1 MNFYQM
7 NNLKIIFFGTPDF
20 SLDTLKYLHNS
31 NHKLISVV
39 SSADKKSGRGLK
51 IKYSPVKNYC
61 IQNQIS
67 LLQPENL
74 KCIDFQNDLK
84 NLKADLYV
92 IVAFKFLPKEV
103 WSIPKMGSI
112 NIHASLLP
120 NLRGAAPINWSLIY
134 GHNKTGLTSFFLD
147 ENIDTERFTSIDI
160 RIYDLEK
167 DIKNLTLQF
176 EEILFKLDDISN
188 NMADLESELILKLEK
203 SNIESKKE
211 NIENYQDTT
220 EEDLEIKEKNTLG
233 KIVISDN
240 IDAENDKDSSDLNIE
255 KEKNSLL
262 KELSSLNPEEQMQY
276 ALDQMMKKNYNDS
289 KNILDDFIKNFPE
302 NQLSGSAHFWLGKI
316 YLFETNYRKAA
327 IVFGEGVQKF
337 PNSIK
342 APEMYYE
349 LAKSLKEMDKISES
363 CKTLALLAQN
373 YEGNKFTKDPEKIKD
388 KLNCD

>member
-1 MNFYQM
+1 MKYISLFLLLFILTI
-7 NNLKIIFFGTPDF
+7 NLNKSFAEDALTIKQQLDRIMEEVKDLNKAVFNKSFDNEKLN
-20 SLDTLKYLHNS
+20 SLDES
-31 NHKLISVV
+31 
-39 SSADKKSGRGLK
+39 
-51 IKYSPVKNYC
+51 
-61 IQNQIS
+61 
-67 LLQPENL
+67 
-74 KCIDFQNDLK
+74 ID
-84 NLKADLYV
+84 A
-92 IVAFKFLPKEV
+92 
-103 WSIPKMGSI
+103 
-112 NIHASLLP
+112 
-120 NLRGAAPINWSLIY
+120 
-134 GHNKTGLTSFFLD
+134 
-147 ENIDTERFTSIDI
+147 ERFTSIDI

-188 NMADLESELILKLEK
+188 DMVDLESKLISKFEK
-203 SNIESKKE
+203 SNIEPRKE
-211 NIENYQDTT
+211 NIENNKASTD
-220 EEDLEIKEKNTLG
+220 EDLEIEEKNTLG
-233 KIVISDN
+233 KIVISDDN
-240 IDAENDKDSSDLNIE
+240 TKNVKELSNLNVE

-262 KELSSLNPEEQMQY
+262 QEVSNLKPEEQMQY

-289 KNILDDFIKNFPE
+289 KNILDHFIENFPE

-349 LAKSLKEMDKISES
+349 LAKSLKEMDKIPES
-363 CKTLALLAQN
+363 CKTLTLLEQN

>member
-1 MNFYQM
+1 MKYISLFLILFILTINFNKSFAEDALTIKQQLDRIM
-7 NNLKIIFFGTPDF
+7 EEIKDLNKAVFNKSFDNQKLN
-20 SLDTLKYLHNS
+20 SLDES
-31 NHKLISVV
+31 
-39 SSADKKSGRGLK
+39 
-51 IKYSPVKNYC
+51 
-61 IQNQIS
+61 
-67 LLQPENL
+67 
-74 KCIDFQNDLK
+74 
-84 NLKADLYV
+84 
-92 IVAFKFLPKEV
+92 
-103 WSIPKMGSI
+103 
-112 NIHASLLP
+112 
-120 NLRGAAPINWSLIY
+120 
-134 GHNKTGLTSFFLD
+134 
-147 ENIDTERFTSIDI
+147 IDTERFTSIDI

-188 NMADLESELILKLEK
+188 DMADLESELILKLEK

-211 NIENYQDTT
+211 NIENYQNTT

-363 CKTLALLAQN
+363 CKTLALLAKN

>member
-1 MNFYQM
+1 MKYISLFLLLFILTI
-7 NNLKIIFFGTPDF
+7 NLNKSFAEDALTIKQQLDRIMEEVKDLNKAVFNKSFDNEKLN
-20 SLDTLKYLHNS
+20 SLDES
-31 NHKLISVV
+31 
-39 SSADKKSGRGLK
+39 
-51 IKYSPVKNYC
+51 
-61 IQNQIS
+61 
-67 LLQPENL
+67 
-74 KCIDFQNDLK
+74 ID
-84 NLKADLYV
+84 A
-92 IVAFKFLPKEV
+92 
-103 WSIPKMGSI
+103 
-112 NIHASLLP
+112 
-120 NLRGAAPINWSLIY
+120 
-134 GHNKTGLTSFFLD
+134 
-147 ENIDTERFTSIDI
+147 ERFTSIDI

-188 NMADLESELILKLEK
+188 DMVDLESKLISKFEK
-203 SNIESKKE
+203 NNIEPRKE
-211 NIENYQDTT
+211 NIENNKAATD
-220 EEDLEIKEKNTLG
+220 EDLEIEEKNTLG
-233 KIVISDN
+233 KIVISDDN
-240 IDAENDKDSSDLNIE
+240 TKNVKEPSNLNVE

-262 KELSSLNPEEQMQY
+262 QEVSNLKPEEQMQY

-289 KNILDDFIKNFPE
+289 KNILDHFIENFPE

-349 LAKSLKEMDKISES
+349 LAKSLKEMDKIPES
-363 CKTLALLAQN
+363 CKTLTLLEQN

>member
-1 MNFYQM
+1 MKYISLFLLLFILTI
-7 NNLKIIFFGTPDF
+7 NLNKSFAEDALTIKQQLDRVMEEVKDLNKAVFNKSFDNEKLN
-20 SLDTLKYLHNS
+20 SLDES
-31 NHKLISVV
+31 
-39 SSADKKSGRGLK
+39 
-51 IKYSPVKNYC
+51 
-61 IQNQIS
+61 
-67 LLQPENL
+67 
-74 KCIDFQNDLK
+74 ID
-84 NLKADLYV
+84 A
-92 IVAFKFLPKEV
+92 
-103 WSIPKMGSI
+103 
-112 NIHASLLP
+112 
-120 NLRGAAPINWSLIY
+120 
-134 GHNKTGLTSFFLD
+134 
-147 ENIDTERFTSIDI
+147 ERFTSIDI

-188 NMADLESELILKLEK
+188 DMVDLESKLISKFEK
-203 SNIESKKE
+203 NNIEPRKE
-211 NIENYQDTT
+211 NIENKIATID
-220 EEDLEIKEKNTLG
+220 EDLEIEEKNTLG
-233 KIVISDN
+233 KIVISDDN
-240 IDAENDKDSSDLNIE
+240 TKNVKEASELNVE

-262 KELSSLNPEEQMQY
+262 QEVSNLKPEEQMQY

-289 KNILDDFIKNFPE
+289 KNILDHFIENFPE

-349 LAKSLKEMDKISES
+349 LAKSLKEMDKIPES
-363 CKTLALLAQN
+363 CKTLTLLEQN

>member
-1 MNFYQM
+1 MKYISLFLLLFILTI
-7 NNLKIIFFGTPDF
+7 NLNKSFAEDALTVKQQLDRIMEEVKDLNKAVFNKSFDNEKLN
-20 SLDTLKYLHNS
+20 SLDES
-31 NHKLISVV
+31 
-39 SSADKKSGRGLK
+39 
-51 IKYSPVKNYC
+51 
-61 IQNQIS
+61 
-67 LLQPENL
+67 
-74 KCIDFQNDLK
+74 ID
-84 NLKADLYV
+84 A
-92 IVAFKFLPKEV
+92 
-103 WSIPKMGSI
+103 
-112 NIHASLLP
+112 
-120 NLRGAAPINWSLIY
+120 
-134 GHNKTGLTSFFLD
+134 
-147 ENIDTERFTSIDI
+147 ERFTSIDI

-188 NMADLESELILKLEK
+188 DMVDLESKLISKFEK
-203 SNIESKKE
+203 SNIEPRKE
-211 NIENYQDTT
+211 NIENNKASTD
-220 EEDLEIKEKNTLG
+220 EDLEIEEKNTLG
-233 KIVISDN
+233 KIVISDDN
-240 IDAENDKDSSDLNIE
+240 TNNVKEPSELSIE

-262 KELSSLNPEEQMQY
+262 QEVSNLKPEEQMQY

-289 KNILDDFIKNFPE
+289 KNILNHFIENFPE

-349 LAKSLKEMDKISES
+349 LAKSLKEMDKIPES
-363 CKTLALLAQN
+363 CKTLTLLEQN

>member
-1 MNFYQM
+1 MRYISLFLILFIFTINFNKSFAEDALTIKQQLDRIM
-7 NNLKIIFFGTPDF
+7 EEVKDLNKAVFNKSFDNEKLN
-20 SLDTLKYLHNS
+20 SLDES
-31 NHKLISVV
+31 
-39 SSADKKSGRGLK
+39 
-51 IKYSPVKNYC
+51 
-61 IQNQIS
+61 
-67 LLQPENL
+67 
-74 KCIDFQNDLK
+74 
-84 NLKADLYV
+84 
-92 IVAFKFLPKEV
+92 
-103 WSIPKMGSI
+103 
-112 NIHASLLP
+112 
-120 NLRGAAPINWSLIY
+120 
-134 GHNKTGLTSFFLD
+134 
-147 ENIDTERFTSIDI
+147 IDTERFTSIDI

-188 NMADLESELILKLEK
+188 DMADLESELISKLEK

-211 NIENYQDTT
+211 NIENYQATT
-220 EEDLEIKEKNTLG
+220 KEDLEIEEKNTLG

-240 IDAENDKDSSDLNIE
+240 NKAENDKDTSDLNVE
-255 KEKNSLL
+255 KEKNSSL

-289 KNILDDFIKNFPE
+289 KNILDEFIKNFPE

-363 CKTLALLAQN
+363 CKTLALLAKN

>member
-1 MNFYQM
+1 MKYISLFLLLFILTINSNKSFAEDALTIKQQLDRIM
-7 NNLKIIFFGTPDF
+7 EEVKDLNKAVFNKSFDNEKLN
-20 SLDTLKYLHNS
+20 SLDES
-31 NHKLISVV
+31 
-39 SSADKKSGRGLK
+39 
-51 IKYSPVKNYC
+51 
-61 IQNQIS
+61 
-67 LLQPENL
+67 
-74 KCIDFQNDLK
+74 ID
-84 NLKADLYV
+84 A
-92 IVAFKFLPKEV
+92 
-103 WSIPKMGSI
+103 
-112 NIHASLLP
+112 
-120 NLRGAAPINWSLIY
+120 
-134 GHNKTGLTSFFLD
+134 
-147 ENIDTERFTSIDI
+147 ERFTSIDI

-188 NMADLESELILKLEK
+188 DMIDLESKLISKFEK
-203 SNIESKKE
+203 NNIEPIKE
-211 NIENYQDTT
+211 NIENNIATID
-220 EEDLEIKEKNTLG
+220 EDLEIEEKNTLG
-233 KIVISDN
+233 KIVISDDN
-240 IDAENDKDSSDLNIE
+240 TKNVKEPSNLNVE

-262 KELSSLNPEEQMQY
+262 QEVSNLKPEEQMQY

-289 KNILDDFIKNFPE
+289 KNILDHFIENFPE

-363 CKTLALLAQN
+363 CKTLTLLEQN

>member
-1 MNFYQM
+1 MKYISLFLLLFILTI
-7 NNLKIIFFGTPDF
+7 NLNKSFAEDALTIKQQLDRIMEEVKDLNKAVFNKSFDNEKLN
-20 SLDTLKYLHNS
+20 SLDES
-31 NHKLISVV
+31 
-39 SSADKKSGRGLK
+39 
-51 IKYSPVKNYC
+51 
-61 IQNQIS
+61 
-67 LLQPENL
+67 
-74 KCIDFQNDLK
+74 ID
-84 NLKADLYV
+84 A
-92 IVAFKFLPKEV
+92 
-103 WSIPKMGSI
+103 
-112 NIHASLLP
+112 
-120 NLRGAAPINWSLIY
+120 
-134 GHNKTGLTSFFLD
+134 
-147 ENIDTERFTSIDI
+147 ERFTSIDI

-188 NMADLESELILKLEK
+188 DMVDLESKLISKLEK
-203 SNIESKKE
+203 INIEPKKE
-211 NIENYQDTT
+211 NIENNKATT
-220 EEDLEIKEKNTLG
+220 EEDLEIEEKNTLG
-233 KIVISDN
+233 KIVISDDN
-240 IDAENDKDSSDLNIE
+240 TKNVKEPSNLNVE

-262 KELSSLNPEEQMQY
+262 QEVSNLKPEEQMQY

-289 KNILDDFIKNFPE
+289 KNILDHFIENFPE

-349 LAKSLKEMDKISES
+349 LAKSLKEMDKIPES
-363 CKTLALLAQN
+363 CKTLTLLEQN

>member
-1 MNFYQM
+1 MKYISLFLILFILTINFNKSFAEDALTIKQQLDRIM
-7 NNLKIIFFGTPDF
+7 EEVKDLNKAVFNKSFDNEKLN
-20 SLDTLKYLHNS
+20 SLDES
-31 NHKLISVV
+31 
-39 SSADKKSGRGLK
+39 
-51 IKYSPVKNYC
+51 
-61 IQNQIS
+61 
-67 LLQPENL
+67 
-74 KCIDFQNDLK
+74 
-84 NLKADLYV
+84 
-92 IVAFKFLPKEV
+92 
-103 WSIPKMGSI
+103 
-112 NIHASLLP
+112 
-120 NLRGAAPINWSLIY
+120 
-134 GHNKTGLTSFFLD
+134 
-147 ENIDTERFTSIDI
+147 IDTERFTSIDI

-188 NMADLESELILKLEK
+188 DMTDLESELTLKLEK
-203 SNIESKKE
+203 NNIESKKE
-211 NIENYQDTT
+211 NIENYQATT
-220 EEDLEIKEKNTLG
+220 KEDLEIEEKNTLG

-240 IDAENDKDSSDLNIE
+240 NNEENDKDSSELKAE

-262 KELSSLNPEEQMQY
+262 QELSSLNPEEQMQY

-289 KNILDDFIKNFPE
+289 KNILNEFIKNFPE

-363 CKTLALLAQN
+363 CKTLALLAKN
-373 YEGNKFTKDPEKIKD
+373 YEGNKFTKDTEKIKD